1 MIQELLRELLN
12 LGLPTDNC
20 IIVCSENFLDDI
32 VNECDKRFII
42 LAKPEDAIPKKSSIK
57 CIICGYRFVVDSN
70 YTDTGNTYKI
80 FVSSKEEK
88 IYIPPVGI
96 PVEAVDDVLYGR
108 KKYDEGNY

>member
-1 MIQELLRELLN
+1 MIQELLRELLD
-12 LGLPTDNC
+12 LRLPTDNC

-42 LAKPEDAIPKKSSIK
+42 LVKPEDAIPKKSSIK

-70 YTDTGNTYKI
+70 YTGNIYKI
-80 FVSSKEEK
+80 FISSKEDK
-88 IYIPPVGI
+88 VYIPPVGI

-108 KKYDEGNY
+108 KKYYDEGDY